1 MLMLLRLQG
10 FDGFILIVLLPRY
23 RQTHPPPG
31 AAHEL
36 TDPPSHDK
44 LGASRGPVPPLMVHG
59 KPISAATIRAGS
71 TFLEVPFVATHETR
85 KGRGYGRCLMEA
97 IEDVARCLGKRTLML
112 CSTDD
117 EKTLSIWSHFGYQPT
132 VDSTWDELGIDH
144 NEMLYMDNTVQ
155 LYKPVPPCQPMA
167 SLLIRHQN
175 FVQRVYYY
183 TAQATPGKQNKR
195 RRQVL
200 LDDEPEDSK
209 SQQQQG
215 CSSRS
220 GSAPAPSSDTAP
232 LAGNGRSTHPLL

>member
-1 MLMLLRLQG
+1 
-10 FDGFILIVLLPRY
+10 
-23 RQTHPPPG
+23 
-31 AAHEL
+31 
-36 TDPPSHDK
+36 
-44 LGASRGPVPPLMVHG
+44 MVHG
-59 KPISAATIRAGS
+59 KPISAATIRAGP

-97 IEDVARCLGKRTLML
+97 IEDVARCLGKRTIML

-117 EKTLSIWSHFGYQPT
+117 EKTLSIWNHFGYQRV
-132 VDSTWDELGIDH
+132 VDSTWEEVEVDH

-175 FVQRVYYY
+175 LVQRVYYD
-183 TAQATPGKQNKR
+183 AQQATAPGIKNKR

-200 LDDEPEDSK
+200 LDDEQEDSK

-232 LAGNGRSTHPLL
+232 LGNGGSSRPML